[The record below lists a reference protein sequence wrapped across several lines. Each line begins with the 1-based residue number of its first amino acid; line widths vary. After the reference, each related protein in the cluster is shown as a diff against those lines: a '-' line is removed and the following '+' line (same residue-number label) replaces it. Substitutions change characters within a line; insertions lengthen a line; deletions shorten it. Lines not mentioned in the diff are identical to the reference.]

1 MRKSRMRG
9 QPRGWRFFLKKMRLV
24 GQNAA
29 FLKKSVFYLYPNCA
43 NKILVRLLYILR
55 HTLKR
60 VCRIRTNDRAR
71 VFYFSSETRLKTR
84 SYFNP
89 YVVSPGQVFF
99 FLISRKGL
107 LLIPPLKNP
116 SSFHRVPIYTDL
128 IMNLTCTTH
137 RFPAAFDPPDPPPL
151 SASPPCDCCARSL
164 SDDFRQRR
172 RHPVLR
178 RCVPHRV

>member
-1 MRKSRMRG
+1 VLPSLRKSRMRG

-99 FLISRKGL
+99 FNLSERSAFN
-107 LLIPPLKNP
+107 PPPEKPFILSP
-116 SSFHRVPIYTDL
+116 CTDL
-128 IMNLTCTTH
+128 HRPNHEFNLYHTPI
-137 RFPAAFDPPDPPPL
+137 FGGV
-151 SASPPCDCCARSL
+151 RS
-164 SDDFRQRR
+164 S
-172 RHPVLR
+172 
-178 RCVPHRV
+178 